1 MCTNY
6 TQWHIH
12 CSISLRRIVKDRF
25 TRGYN
30 EQNLADGKRDHSA
43 EELFTNELKLPVHK
57 VPAKELRR
65 YHLARRHLP
74 SKLKNSSDLATTL
87 TAHGN
92 AEDKRFRNTWLLM
105 ASHPSLKDL
114 SCLSGKNA
122 LINYRMFYSRQL

>member
-6 TQWHIH
+6 TQCHIH
-12 CSISLRRIVKDRF
+12 CSISLRRIVKDGF

-57 VPAKELRR
+57 LPVKELRR

-92 AEDKRFRNTWLLM
+92 AENKRFRNTWLLT
-105 ASHPSLKDL
+105 PP
-114 SCLSGKNA
+114 
-122 LINYRMFYSRQL
+122 

>member
-1 MCTNY
+1 M
-6 TQWHIH
+6 
-12 CSISLRRIVKDRF
+12 KDRF

-43 EELFTNELKLPVHK
+43 EELFANELKLPVHK
-57 VPAKELRR
+57 LPVKELRR

-87 TAHGN
+87 TAHRN
-92 AEDKRFRNTWLLM
+92 AGQAVQEHV

-114 SCLSGKNA
+114 SCLSGKTKCNE
-122 LINYRMFYSRQL
+122 LVLVNY